1 MYGTDIDPK
10 NLTYAQTN
18 IDNNNL
24 SSRIHIRRSTT
35 DSPLLPLAALGVGR
49 LDFTMC
55 NPPFYTSKEDLE
67 ASYANKDN
75 PPSAICT
82 GAEVEMICEGGDVG
96 FVLQMV
102 EESQT
107 LKTKVQWYTSMF
119 GKLTSAYKVV
129 DKLKEIGV
137 TNWAIS
143 CLRAGN
149 KTRRW
154 AVAWSFGDRRPRYV
168 SFSRLSVLLTTTIEP
183 GLLRPFTRLITF
195 TSQDVARNGDLP
207 AALHPL
213 PTAQTIYTPGLS
225 RNESA
230 ATLDDLLSPLNMTWE
245 WDADSMTGHGS
256 AKENVWSRSA
266 RRKQKRLET
275 HAEDNGKGNED
286 GDMEGKEEAVA
297 LAFKVQVRD
306 GEMEVRWVRGQE
318 YVVFESLCG
327 MLKRGMRTRGA

>member
-1 MYGTDIDPK
+1 MGSSCIYPLLATSRPAWTIYGTDIDPK

-24 SSRIHIRRSTT
+24 SSRIHIRGSTT
-35 DSPLLPLAALGVGR
+35 DSPLLPLSALGVDR

-67 ASYANKDN
+67 ASYANKGS

-102 EESQT
+102 EESQK

-168 SFSRLSVLLTTTIEP
+168 SFPNLC
-183 GLLRPFTRLITF
+183 
-195 TSQDVARNGDLP
+195 N
-207 AALHPL
+207 
-213 PTAQTIYTPGLS
+213 PT
-225 RNESA
+225 
-230 ATLDDLLSPLNMTWE
+230 
-245 WDADSMTGHGS
+245 H
-256 AKENVWSRSA
+256 
-266 RRKQKRLET
+266 
-275 HAEDNGKGNED
+275 
-286 GDMEGKEEAVA
+286 
-297 LAFKVQVRD
+297 
-306 GEMEVRWVRGQE
+306 
-318 YVVFESLCG
+318 
-327 MLKRGMRTRGA
+327 